1 MEELQE
7 LKKKVEHL
15 EYDEIKVIKED
26 VNDIKIT
33 LNTNNLLTKQLA
45 ESNDKLGTTME
56 TFKNT
61 MVDIVQSVKDANK
74 VSSQLADTVE
84 QLNKKISTIE
94 QNTNNSLKEFGDKLE
109 EIDDKSKIDLL
120 LWLRNNWIGIVGIG
134 GIIYTIVSKVI

>member
-94 QNTNNSLKEFGDKLE
+94 QNTNNSLREFGDKLE

-120 LWLRNNWIGIVGIG
+120 LWLRNNWIGIVGVG
-134 GIIYTIVSKVI
+134 GIIYTIVSKLI